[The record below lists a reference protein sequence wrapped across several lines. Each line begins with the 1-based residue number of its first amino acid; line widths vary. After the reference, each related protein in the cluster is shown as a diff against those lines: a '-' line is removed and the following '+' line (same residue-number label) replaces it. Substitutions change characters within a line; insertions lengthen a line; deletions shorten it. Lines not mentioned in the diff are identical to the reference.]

1 MKTVYFDID
10 TQIDFML
17 PAGALYA
24 PRAES
29 IVDAVARLNRHAAA
43 AGAPLVSTMDAH
55 LENDP
60 EFRRWPPHCV
70 AGTVGQQKAGAT
82 LLDRRLVIPLVDAA
96 ERIDGVP
103 QLLLEKRSTDCFT
116 NPNIDGLLLAFN
128 ADRYVVYGVVTE
140 VCVKF
145 AVEGL
150 LARGHRVELVTDAV
164 RELNSAAADALLNEF
179 AKRGVRMT
187 TVGDYV

>member
-164 RELNSAAADALLNEF
+164 KELNSAAADALLNEF

>member
-29 IVDAVARLNRHAAA
+29 IVDAVARLNRHATA

-164 RELNSAAADALLNEF
+164 KELNSAAADALLNEF